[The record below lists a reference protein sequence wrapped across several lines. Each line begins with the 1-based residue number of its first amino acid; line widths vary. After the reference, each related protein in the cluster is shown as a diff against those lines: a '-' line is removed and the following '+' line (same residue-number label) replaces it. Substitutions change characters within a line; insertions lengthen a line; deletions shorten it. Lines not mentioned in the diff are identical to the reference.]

1 MFFVI
6 LSCVI
11 STNFPLNTAPVGKL
25 RFVGLKK
32 ETLKGYR
39 TLCFAMRILE
49 LEEYKKWVQEFE
61 KASISID
68 KRAEKLAECAERIET
83 NLTLVGASAI
93 EDKLQQVF
101 FA

>member
-1 MFFVI
+1 M
-6 LSCVI
+6 
-11 STNFPLNTAPVGKL
+11 
-25 RFVGLKK
+25 
-32 ETLKGYR
+32 LKGYR
-39 TLCFAMRILE
+39 TLCFAMRVLE
-49 LEEYKKWVQEFE
+49 LEEYNKWAQEFE

-68 KRAEKLAECAERIET
+68 KRTEKLAECAEKIET